1 MQKRRLWIMTGLV
14 LLLMATGLVVVVA
27 QDSGGS
33 VDNQFAGTV
42 AAPEFPPGIDWIN
55 VPAPLNFE
63 ALRGKVV
70 LLDFWTYGC
79 INCIH
84 MIPTLEQLEAK
95 YPDELVIIGVHSAKF
110 ENEGET
116 VNIRQIVQRYDLHHP
131 VINDSDFIV
140 WRSWGA
146 SAWPTF
152 ALVDP
157 AGNVLAIQSGEIP
170 FEAFDR
176 IISGMITAFDAE
188 GGINREPLE
197 LALEG
202 AENPGTPLL
211 FPGKVLADTAGNRL
225 FISDSNHNRIVI
237 SDLTTYEVLDVIG
250 SGQRGMTN
258 GAFTEA
264 TFDKPQ
270 GMTIYDSTLYI
281 ADVNNH
287 AIRAVDL
294 DSQIVTTIAGTG
306 IQGRGFVPF
315 DTVITD
321 PTSVD
326 LRSPWDVEVGDDTLY
341 IAMAG
346 THQLWSL
353 SLDDNTLTPS
363 VGNGREAA
371 LNSSLANSELA
382 QPSGLF
388 YTGGLLYFADSES
401 STVRVADFNTN
412 EVRLVSGTADNNL
425 FDFGDIEGPPGVSR
439 LQHALGVTGDDN
451 GLIYIADTYN
461 SRIKTFDPATG
472 ETRVL
477 LGLGGEG
484 GFRDGGLD
492 LAEFDEPGGLDYA
505 DGKLYVADTN
515 NHTIR
520 VIDLETQ
527 AVSTVMFPNAEV
539 LALADE
545 VLILGGNSAEGLTIR
560 LDPQSLATGDGEIVL
575 HLTLPEDYKINTLI
589 DSTLTLGSDT
599 GTVMVSQEPEANALT
614 RVVTETEV
622 HIPATFAPGEGSLSA
637 DLTLYYC
644 REDNEGLCF
653 IDNSLIEAPVVVGDS
668 GEGSLVINRDI
679 QLPELPD
686 TSGF

>member
-1 MQKRRLWIMTGLV
+1 
-14 LLLMATGLVVVVA
+14 
-27 QDSGGS
+27 
-33 VDNQFAGTV
+33 
-42 AAPEFPPGIDWIN
+42 
-55 VPAPLNFE
+55 
-63 ALRGKVV
+63 
-70 LLDFWTYGC
+70 
-79 INCIH
+79 
-84 MIPTLEQLEAK
+84 
-95 YPDELVIIGVHSAKF
+95 
-110 ENEGET
+110 
-116 VNIRQIVQRYDLHHP
+116 
-131 VINDSDFIV
+131 
-140 WRSWGA
+140 
-146 SAWPTF
+146 
-152 ALVDP
+152 
-157 AGNVLAIQSGEIP
+157 
-170 FEAFDR
+170 
-176 IISGMITAFDAE
+176 
-188 GGINREPLE
+188 
-197 LALEG
+197 
-202 AENPGTPLL
+202 
-211 FPGKVLADTAGNRL
+211 
-225 FISDSNHNRIVI
+225 
-237 SDLTTYEVLDVIG
+237 
-250 SGQRGMTN
+250 
-258 GAFTEA
+258 
-264 TFDKPQ
+264 
-270 GMTIYDSTLYI
+270 
-281 ADVNNH
+281 
-287 AIRAVDL
+287 
-294 DSQIVTTIAGTG
+294 
-306 IQGRGFVPF
+306 
-315 DTVITD
+315 
-321 PTSVD
+321 
-326 LRSPWDVEVGDDTLY
+326 
-341 IAMAG
+341 MAG

-492 LAEFDEPGGLDYA
+492 VAEFDEPGGLDYA
-505 DGKLYVADTN
+505 DGRLYVADTN